1 MKGLTLVALLG
12 FVLAIGFALPFTED
26 ETEAYKADLKQI
38 GNDIARR

>member
-12 FVLAIGFALPFTED
+12 FVLAIGLALPFTED
-26 ETEAYKADLKQI
+26 ETEAYKAELEQI